1 MTLVYAAMFGLAFG
15 SFVNAAIER
24 IPRSESL
31 NGRSHCDGC
40 HRALRAWELVPV
52 VSYVALRGRCSSCG
66 IAIGL
71 RTPLV
76 EGMCTAAFVAA
87 FWMLAV
93 PVAVATC
100 AGFVAIVVAIGV
112 AFVKRGMQS

>member
-1 MTLVYAAMFGLAFG
+1 MLVYAAMFGLAFG

-24 IPRSESL
+24 IPRGESL

-40 HRALRAWELVPV
+40 HRALRAWELIPV
-52 VSYVALRGRCSSCG
+52 LSFVALRGRCSSCG
-66 IAIGL
+66 VAIGL

-76 EGMCTAAFVAA
+76 EGICAAAFVAA

-112 AFVKRGMQS
+112 AFVKKDLQS